1 MLELLILAAV
11 AVAGYADASGW
22 SIPAG
27 VAALTVAAWWRKVRL
42 LRQPPQVRFSTKM
55 TTYLVVSIVMYLGLA
70 LASYAI
76 GQALRRWLAG

>member
-1 MLELLILAAV
+1 
-11 AVAGYADASGW
+11 
-22 SIPAG
+22 
-27 VAALTVAAWWRKVRL
+27 
-42 LRQPPQVRFSTKM
+42 VRFSTKM